1 MTKDESLKQ
10 ANDIAVGVDVTKEGT
25 HVVAMRMRPNGA
37 NEVIYSQFHPMAQPQ
52 ERYTYGTSLLDA
64 MVGCPP
70 CNNHC
75 NQGKTCPNRQT
86 RETTTPSLYK
96 EFDRLYAE
104 QLNERKIRNDT
115 LEEVA
120 KVFGK
125 MPFGDTASSFATF
138 VRNMKT

>member
-1 MTKDESLKQ
+1 MNKPMTRKEWKAYLQSAIDKFHEE
-10 ANDIAVGVDVTKEGT
+10 IAKE
-25 HVVAMRMRPNGA
+25 
-37 NEVIYSQFHPMAQPQ
+37 E
-52 ERYTYGTSLLDA
+52 D
-64 MVGCPP
+64 CPP

-75 NQGKTCPNRQT
+75 NQGRNCPNAET
-86 RETTTPSLYK
+86 RKTTTPSLYK

-104 QLNERKIRNDT
+104 QLNERKIRNDA

-120 KVFGK
+120 KQFDK